1 MNKIKKRRPWNSV
14 SEQVY
19 SISSKNSEGIINM
32 NIATYITPI
41 TMDPKRYLVA
51 VYRNTQTHKN
61 IFNTH
66 EPFLLQALD
75 YSQAYLVKTFGK
87 KSGLKIN
94 KESYLKKKN
103 ILCQYYNSLMYLT
116 ESYFV
121 LSLLPETYINLG
133 DHDLIVA
140 RVEKI
145 VIKNDVSGLT
155 THDLQKLGII
165 G

>member
-14 SEQVY
+14 PEQVY
-19 SISSKNSEGIINM
+19 SISSKNSEGIVNM
-32 NIATYITPI
+32 NIATYVTPV
-41 TMDPKRYLVA
+41 TMDPKRYLIA
-51 VYRNTQTHKN
+51 LYRNTQTHKN
-61 IFNTH
+61 IFDTQQ
-66 EPFLLQALD
+66 PFLLQALAS
-75 YSQAYLVKTFGK
+75 SQSFLVRVLGK
-87 KSGLKIN
+87 KSGISMN
-94 KESYLKKKN
+94 KEMYLKKKKV
-103 ILCQYYNSLMYLT
+103 LCHQYNSLTYLS

-121 LSLLPETYINLG
+121 IYLVPEIYSILG